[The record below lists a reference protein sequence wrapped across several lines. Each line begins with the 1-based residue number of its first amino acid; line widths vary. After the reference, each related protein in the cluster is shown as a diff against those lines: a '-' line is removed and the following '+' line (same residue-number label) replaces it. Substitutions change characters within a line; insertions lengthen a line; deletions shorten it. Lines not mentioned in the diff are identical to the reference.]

1 MIVNWNFIGF
11 VFIVYKVM
19 LLLNLIMIERGVWIY
34 WSIFEL
40 FVVYGINIKYCFWI
54 FIGILIFI
62 RKLNCLNVV

>member
-40 FVVYGINIKYCFWI
+40 FVVYGINIKYCF
-54 FIGILIFI
+54 
-62 RKLNCLNVV
+62 

>member
-40 FVVYGINIKYCFWI
+40 FVVYGINIKYCFLI
-54 FIGILIFI
+54 FVGILIFI